1 MIDFTKA
8 PVHGRVEGIK
18 RALLMLDQVKG
29 QSNSEG
35 VFIIETGTTR
45 GELGG
50 GPESDGWATPL
61 FGWYASINGGK
72 VWTVDIEE
80 AAINQCKEITKDF
93 SSHIEYFVGDSSEIL
108 AKADRPIDLLYLD
121 SANDPV
127 IALNELKACEKNI
140 SDQTIIYIDDTSLY
154 KKRPG
159 GVCKGVLVYQY
170 LYEKGWDL
178 VFDNGDQI
186 ILTKSKGATPGF
198 FGKFLTSLK
207 TQRIYKRV
215 IRKGAL

>member
-1 MIDFTKA
+1 MVDFSNA
-8 PVHGRVEGIK
+8 PIHGRVEGIK
-18 RALLMLDQVKG
+18 KALEMLNEVKDKD
-29 QSNSEG
+29 

-45 GELGG
+45 GDLGG

-61 FGWYASINGGK
+61 FGWYCQQKGGT

-80 AAINQCKEITKDF
+80 EAIEQCKKITKDF
-93 SSHIEYFVGDSSEIL
+93 SEHIQYFVGDSSKIL
-108 AKADRPIDLLYLD
+108 AKSDRHIDLLYLD

-140 SDQTIIYIDDTSLY
+140 SEKTIVYIDDTSLN

-178 VFDNGDQI
+178 VFDNGDQVI
-186 ILTKSKGATPGF
+186 MTKSPTNSRPF
-198 FGKFLTSLK
+198 LGKWLNSFK
-207 TQRIYKRV
+207 AQRIYKRV
-215 IRKGAL
+215 LRKGAL